1 VTPTQLDAI
10 IRVHREKQDSLVAQ
24 LLRVLLGI
32 WIPFSWAANRPDLV
46 NAAAARSAVDVD
58 LALAQV
64 RLWARAEMIEQ
75 LRALDALPDRLPDM
89 EDLYARSGTPIVEVY
104 KRPARQAEH
113 ALRQGATPAQAEA
126 VLFERLTNIVQMDAI
141 ATIRD
146 EKSIVRQAAPKVT
159 GYRRILRPEKSK
171 YGPCGLC
178 VVAADRK
185 YHKGDLLELH
195 NGCVCDTAEITEDN
209 DPGLSLN
216 REDLDAIYGAAG
228 SMYAEDLQ
236 RTRVVVREN
245 GELGPI
251 LVRDGDAF
259 KTADVAAKQSTRKTT
274 YQGKY
279 KAPTKVANT
288 TNWKAMRVTSE
299 RSIAILEDARAQ
311 GRDLVSMTASSA
323 PTRVEDFDKA
333 IGYHRALIARARA
346 HGA

>member
-10 IRVHREKQDSLVAQ
+10 VRVHQEKQASLVAA

-32 WIPFSWAANRPDLV
+32 WVPFSWAANRPDLV

-64 RLWARAEMIEQ
+64 RRWARAEMIEQ

-113 ALRQGATPAQAEA
+113 ALRQGATLEQAEA
-126 VLFERLTNIVQMDAI
+126 VLVERFTKIVEMDAI

-146 EKSIVRQAAPKVT
+146 EKARIREATPKVT

-209 DPGLSLN
+209 DPGLVLN
-216 REDLDAIYGAAG
+216 REDLDAIYNAAG
-228 SMYAEDLQ
+228 GNFAEALQ
-236 RTRVVVREN
+236 RTRVTVREN

-251 LVRDGDAF
+251 LVRAGDEFKDG
-259 KTADVAAKQSTRKTT
+259 TRAASQSNRNLVFGPYTR
-274 YQGKY
+274 
-279 KAPTKVANT
+279 PTKQANT

-299 RSIAILEDARAQ
+299 RSIAILEDARSQ

-333 IGYHRALIARARA
+333 ISYHRALIARARA